1 MDRYKTLQVLG
12 DGSFGVVVKAENLK
26 TGEIVTI
33 ICIIIIFKYYKIIIL
48 PHLVFIVLYIY
59 MIIKYK

>member
-26 TGEIVTI
+26 TGEIV
-33 ICIIIIFKYYKIIIL
+33 KIL
-48 PHLVFIVLYIY
+48 FFYVLIGYLIY
-59 MIIKYK
+59 NLY

>member
-26 TGEIVTI
+26 TGEIV
-33 ICIIIIFKYYKIIIL
+33 KIIWINHYFIL
-48 PHLVFIVLYIY
+48 Q
-59 MIIKYK
+59 

>member
-26 TGEIVTI
+26 TGEIVKSFYI
-33 ICIIIIFKYYKIIIL
+33 KIKK
-48 PHLVFIVLYIY
+48 FNCLYINIY
-59 MIIKYK
+59 I